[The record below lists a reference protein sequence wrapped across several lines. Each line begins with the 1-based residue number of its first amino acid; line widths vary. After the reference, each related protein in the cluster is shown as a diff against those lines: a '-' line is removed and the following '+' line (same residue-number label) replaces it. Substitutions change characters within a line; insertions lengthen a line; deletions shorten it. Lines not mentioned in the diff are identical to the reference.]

1 MSRNYRKI
9 GVFLKKIYIYIYK
22 MATRCLTLRVKDD
35 GFKIFYG
42 TNSPHTSGAHTTF
55 YKLHT
60 SYSKYYARHI
70 NSSL

>member
-1 MSRNYRKI
+1 
-9 GVFLKKIYIYIYK
+9 

-55 YKLHT
+55 HKLYT
-60 SYSKYYARHI
+60 LYPILSIMPDTLTYLYDDGY
-70 NSSL
+70 